1 MFCQLSNRFGNW
13 IALCLFWDY
22 QISLIL
28 RVLILKKII
37 SPFYA
42 NQKREHNVYFR
53 NQNIQRSSKQNKN
66 WFGIMTFTLLT
77 ILTILNI
84 QIYTYNNDHIKIRKK
99 SFFHIFLML
108 IKDFGWPHYSLKLLS
123 SRHLID
129 TLLESTYTV
138 FAA

>member
-37 SPFYA
+37 SPFYV

-66 WFGIMTFTLLT
+66 WFGIVTFTLLI

-123 SRHLID
+123 LRHLID
-129 TLLESTYTV
+129 TLLQSTYTV

>member
-1 MFCQLSNRFGNW
+1 MNCFMFVLRLSNFTK
-13 IALCLFWDY
+13 
-22 QISLIL
+22 L

-37 SPFYA
+37 SPFYV

-66 WFGIMTFTLLT
+66 WFGIVTFTLLI

-123 SRHLID
+123 LRHLID
-129 TLLESTYTV
+129 TLLQSTYTV

>member
-1 MFCQLSNRFGNW
+1 MFVLRLSNFTK
-13 IALCLFWDY
+13 
-22 QISLIL
+22 L

-37 SPFYA
+37 SPFYV

-66 WFGIMTFTLLT
+66 WFGIVTFTLLI
-77 ILTILNI
+77 ILIILNI

-123 SRHLID
+123 LRHLID
-129 TLLESTYTV
+129 TLLQSTYTV